1 MKFDDEEKTILDA
14 FERGELKSVKNVKSE
29 ILRYETYAKAT
40 RSRKEKR
47 INIRL
52 SATDL
57 EALQVIAVEE
67 GIPYQTL
74 ITSVLHKFATGR
86 LVDRKSDC

>member
-1 MKFDDEEKTILDA
+1 MKLDDEEKTILDA
-14 FERGELKSVKNVKSE
+14 FERGELKSVKNVKNE
-29 ILRYETYAKAT
+29 ISRYEAYAKAT
-40 RSRKEKR
+40 RQRKEKR

-57 EALQVIAVEE
+57 EALQVLAVEE
-67 GIPYQTL
+67 GISYQTL
-74 ITSVLHKFATGR
+74 IASVLHKFATGR